1 MMDICAP
8 ALIYLIFS
16 LAQIIIDTYNGLYN
30 TAFMKF
36 IVMVM
41 ITFLLN
47 ALCLSGLS
55 VVSWVIV
62 FVPFILMTVIVT
74 MLLYVLGLDVATGKF
89 KDSTT
94 DKDDNDVD
102 EVDDVSGVLVID
114 DNNNGSVSYITPD
127 YISSS
132 TTNTQVPR
140 VQVPPS
146 YSSSPAYES
155 APTYSTAV
163 VESPSSSTSTSTS
176 NVNSSTYYNPPVY
189 STTSSSNNYN
199 NTTTEVEPSDSV
211 TQFNSPVANYKKC
224 DLFCA
229 AGRTCTEDCKSWN
242 CPSPTACDS
251 DEPVSKYDNSKDY
264 SKAIPSESKNPYMA
278 ALSLKKKCNLFCLP
292 EVDTCSEQCKSWNCP
307 PPTACNY

>member
-55 VVSWVIV
+55 IVSWVIV

-89 KDSTT
+89 NY
-94 DKDDNDVD
+94 DDNKEDNND
-102 EVDDVSGVLVID
+102 VDDVSGVLVID

-127 YISSS
+127 YISENTSNN
-132 TTNTQVPR
+132 NTQKSSVKL
-140 VQVPPS
+140 PPYS
-146 YSSSPAYES
+146 SSSPAYES
-155 APTYSTAV
+155 
-163 VESPSSSTSTSTS
+163 
-176 NVNSSTYYNPPVY
+176 
-189 STTSSSNNYN
+189 
-199 NTTTEVEPSDSV
+199 
-211 TQFNSPVANYKKC
+211 F
-224 DLFCA
+224 
-229 AGRTCTEDCKSWN
+229 
-242 CPSPTACDS
+242 
-251 DEPVSKYDNSKDY
+251 
-264 SKAIPSESKNPYMA
+264 M
-278 ALSLKKKCNLFCLP
+278 
-292 EVDTCSEQCKSWNCP
+292 
-307 PPTACNY
+307 